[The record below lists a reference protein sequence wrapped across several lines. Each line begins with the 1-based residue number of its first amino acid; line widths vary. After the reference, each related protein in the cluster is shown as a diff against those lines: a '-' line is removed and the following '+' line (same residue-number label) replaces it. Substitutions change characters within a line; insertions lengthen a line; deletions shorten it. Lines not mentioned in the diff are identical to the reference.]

1 MARIVEFH
9 SSEQP
14 HMSMSEALN
23 YRLAEPLVY
32 RDLDGV
38 LADIPAACCRRC
50 GEVTLRSDKV
60 GNHLCTTQ
68 SRTDRLV
75 ERGMEAFHAV
85 VSRNDQLAAT
95 ERIAAL
101 EAALSLAE
109 RETKEPSPWVSDV
122 AKTCRICDQVGL
134 PMIDHAPD
142 CPFAALA
149 GSQGGGGDEGQG

>member
-1 MARIVEFH
+1 MPLGVSAARVSMRAVQIGKAFSGFCCCHRLSRQEGAIMARIVEFH

-14 HMSMSEALN
+14 YMSMSEAMY
-23 YRLAEPLVY
+23 YRLVEPLVY

-38 LADIPAACCRRC
+38 LGDITAACCRRC

-68 SRTDRLV
+68 ERTDRLV

-85 VSRNDQLAAT
+85 VSRNDQLAAAQ

-101 EAALSLAE
+101 EAALIT
-109 RETKEPSPWVSDV
+109 R
-122 AKTCRICDQVGL
+122 
-134 PMIDHAPD
+134 
-142 CPFAALA
+142 
-149 GSQGGGGDEGQG
+149 